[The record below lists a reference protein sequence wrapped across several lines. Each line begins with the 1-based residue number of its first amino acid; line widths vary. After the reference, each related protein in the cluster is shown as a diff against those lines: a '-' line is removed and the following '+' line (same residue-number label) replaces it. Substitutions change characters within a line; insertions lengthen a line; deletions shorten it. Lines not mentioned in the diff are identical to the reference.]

1 MPDWEER
8 ITRDTEP
15 ALRVEHELRYELA
28 APVVAASALWCDLG
42 CGNGVAAARALTQ
55 GHPRAAVLAD
65 VAGDALAQAR
75 TALELDDV
83 TTVEADLASEDG
95 VAQVRAAILER
106 TGDGP
111 GCVTCF
117 ETIEHLETFVP
128 LVVMLAELAEQHG
141 FTVVLSVPND
151 AFWALENPY
160 HQTMWGEGSFEELR
174 RLLPGDALVLK
185 QVELRGS
192 ALVAEATEH
201 ITSAAVDPG
210 GVPSHFVAAFGPD
223 AGRLSP
229 GARVT
234 QADLGEQ
241 RRWERQREADLG
253 YLPGAQRHIRWTSE
267 EFADWRR
274 YIHELETELGRP
286 LSGTNGSDDA
296 GGGQ

>member
-15 ALRVEHELRYELA
+15 ALRAEHELRYALA
-28 APVVAASALWCDLG
+28 APLVAESELWCDLG
-42 CGNGVAAARALTQ
+42 CGNGVAGQRALAAGTPRSALLVDVSSDALEQARAALDLDQ
-55 GHPRAAVLAD
+55 
-65 VAGDALAQAR
+65 VA
-75 TALELDDV
+75 
-83 TTVEADLASEDG
+83 TVEADLATEDG
-95 VAQVRAAILER
+95 VAKVRAAIVER
-106 TGDGP
+106 VGDGP
-111 GCVTCF
+111 RCLTCF

-128 LVVMLAELAEQHG
+128 LVVMLAELGEQHG

-174 RLLPGDALVLK
+174 RLLPAGHVVLK

-192 ALVAEATEH
+192 ALVADAREQEVPVSLEPDGVAT
-201 ITSAAVDPG
+201 
-210 GVPSHFVAAFGPD
+210 HFVAAFGPG
-223 AGRLSP
+223 AARLAP
-229 GARVT
+229 GAAVT
-234 QADLGEQ
+234 QADLSDQ

-253 YLPGAQRHIRWTSE
+253 YLPGVQRHVRWTSE

-286 LSGTNGSDDA
+286 LSGTNGSD
-296 GGGQ
+296 QPQ

>member
-15 ALRVEHELRYELA
+15 ALRAEHELRYELA
-28 APVVAASALWCDLG
+28 APLVAESELWVDLG
-42 CGNGVAAARALTQ
+42 CGNGVAGQRALAA
-55 GHPRAAVLAD
+55 GSPRGALLVD
-65 VAGDALAQAR
+65 VAEDALERAR
-75 TALELDDV
+75 TTLEIGEIA
-83 TTVEADLASEDG
+83 TVAADLATEDG
-95 VAQVRAAILER
+95 VASVRAAILER
-106 TGDGP
+106 VGDGARSL
-111 GCVTCF
+111 TCF

-128 LVVMLAELAEQHG
+128 LVVLLAELGEQHG

-160 HQTMWGEGSFEELR
+160 HRTMWGEGSFEELR
-174 RLLPGDALVLK
+174 RLLPADAVVLR

-192 ALVAEATEH
+192 ALVAHEDERDVRV
-201 ITSAAVDPG
+201 AVSPD
-210 GVPSHFVAAFGPD
+210 GVPTHFIAAFGPG
-223 AGRLSP
+223 AERLAP

-234 QADLGEQ
+234 QADLDDQ

-253 YLPGAQRHIRWTSE
+253 YLPGVQRHVRWTSE

-286 LSGTNGSDDA
+286 LSGTNGD
-296 GGGQ
+296 Q

>member
-15 ALRVEHELRYELA
+15 ALRAEHELRYELA
-28 APVVAASALWCDLG
+28 APVVAGSEVWCDLG
-42 CGNGVAAARALTQ
+42 CGNGVAAQRALEH
-55 GHPRAAVLAD
+55 GKPRSAVLVD
-65 VAGDALAQAR
+65 VSAEALDQAR
-75 TALELDDV
+75 RAVDTDDV
-83 TTVEADLASEDG
+83 VTVEADLSTEDG
-95 VAQVRAAILER
+95 VAKVRAALLER

-111 GCVTCF
+111 RCLTCF

-128 LVVMLAELAEQHG
+128 LVVLLAELGEQHG

-160 HQTMWGEGSFEELR
+160 HETMWGEGSFEELR
-174 RLLPGDALVLK
+174 RLLPADHVVLK

-192 ALVAEATEH
+192 ALVAEPGEAQVTVE
-201 ITSAAVDPG
+201 VDPD
-210 GVPSHFVAAFGPD
+210 GVPSHFVAAFGPGTGQL
-223 AGRLSP
+223 AP
-229 GARVT
+229 GAHAT
-234 QADLGEQ
+234 QADLSQQ

-253 YLPGAQRHIRWTSE
+253 YLPGVQRHVRWTSE

-286 LSGTNGSDDA
+286 LSGTNGD
-296 GGGQ
+296 Q